1 MNSKTASRLAE
12 ARKELSLG
20 GANRSIR
27 FTSKM
32 EETKYGS
39 VERPHR
45 VFSVAGYSGT
55 PETIRCRTHKD
66 KGERK
71 YGTPCPHCR

>member
-1 MNSKTASRLAE
+1 MNSKTATRLAT
-12 ARKELSLG
+12 ARKELGLG
-20 GANRSIR
+20 KANRSIR
-27 FTSKM
+27 FGK
-32 EETKYGS
+32 GGR
-39 VERPHR
+39 VEG
-45 VFSVAGYSGT
+45 VSST